1 MIAFILLLLADPLTA
16 RVAEL
21 AHRTPDDV
29 RPYVEAARIAE
40 RETGVCARLLL
51 AIAIVETRAGAAL
64 VGDDGRA
71 CGAWQYHAR
80 YSPAAPILGVDG
92 VCELLQREPVEA
104 ALHAADYLLGY
115 DLRVCHYQAGHTCSH
130 GRYAA
135 RVERVLERLT
145 PNPTG
150 ER

>member
-1 MIAFILLLLADPLTA
+1 MITLLLLILSDPLTA

-21 AHRTPDDV
+21 SHRQPDDV

-64 VGDDGRA
+64 IGDHGRA

-80 YSPAAPILGVDG
+80 YSPAAEFLGVDG

-130 GRYAA
+130 GRYVA
-135 RVERVLERLT
+135 RVERVLRRLT
-145 PNPTG
+145 PTTG
-150 ER
+150 DEQ

>member
-1 MIAFILLLLADPLTA
+1 MIALLLLILADPLTH
-16 RVAEL
+16 RVAQI
-21 AHRTPDDV
+21 AQRTPAGV
-29 RPYVEAARIAE
+29 RPYVDAVRYAE

-51 AIAIVETRAGAAL
+51 AIAIVESRAGAAL
-64 VGDDGRA
+64 IGDGGRA

-80 YSPAAPILGVDG
+80 YSPAAQYLGAAA
-92 VCELLQREPVEA
+92 VCELLQREPREA

-135 RVERVLERLT
+135 RVERVRARLT
-145 PNPTG
+145 PTG
-150 ER
+150 APR